1 MDAVAHRDYIRRR
14 NQAFRVEMK
23 CTKPEL
29 IKVAKS
35 LRIKVTKDMT
45 KEQMAKL
52 IIGWRA

>member
-1 MDAVAHRDYIRRR
+1 
-14 NQAFRVEMK
+14 MK